1 MPETNQDHSQS
12 SSVAGEEAQIAPT
25 TRSPDAS
32 SRRALE
38 RDAVSYLGIASYGD
52 SVRLQV
58 ELLDLSAQGARMV
71 VTEAFEP
78 PSEFVL
84 KIPETGACF
93 LADVIWQ
100 EGSTIGVHFISPLVE

>member
-1 MPETNQDHSQS
+1 MPETNQDRSEIS
-12 SSVAGEEAQIAPT
+12 SRAETEPQA
-25 TRSPDAS
+25 AS
-32 SRRALE
+32 ITEPLTSLDRRALE

-52 SVRLQV
+52 DVRLQV

-71 VTEAFEP
+71 VKEAFEP

-93 LADVIWQ
+93 LADIIWQ
-100 EGSTIGVHFISPLVE
+100 DGSTLGVHFISPLIE